1 MNLPPMTLEEIDAQL
16 AALAEGVELREE
28 LKQGSL
34 EEVDAWLTELSEGVS
49 EVKAEA
55 LGSETPAQDAAGAE
69 APRDAASDDPEAG
82 AAAPVEEAIEVD
94 VEDAEAAEE
103 TSDDAGFEDIPVDI
117 GTDEIETIGEATEDA
132 PGAAENLQAALTPS
146 DMAELAALNIG
157 RGPAPQAAPES
168 ENEDLIVTRE
178 VGLDEFDDDEEE
190 STALFTTEDLEAI
203 RASVAP
209 PAADDSVEL
218 EIDMDDLVEIDM
230 DDLEI
235 VEEDAE
241 GDAGTEGEEGEGGEK
256 KGFFKKIFG

>member
-1 MNLPPMTLEEIDAQL
+1 MTLEEIDAQL

-55 LGSETPAQDAAGAE
+55 LGAETPAQDAAGAE
-69 APRDAASDDPEAG
+69 APIDAASDDPEAG
-82 AAAPVEEAIEVD
+82 AASVEAAPVEEAIEVD
-94 VEDAEAAEE
+94 VEDAEAEE
-103 TSDDAGFEDIPVDI
+103 TSDDAAFEDIPVDI

-157 RGPAPQAAPES
+157 RGPEPQAAPES